1 MLPLLHTTPRLSDL
15 RSAGSW
21 DALLLVCPSDL
32 TGVSP
37 ALLQEL
43 QSAQRL
49 DERLTQA
56 GDAQLVISDEG
67 LGRRLILALVG
78 DLKGDCDDVRVWR
91 DAARH
96 AMECALAVGAQ
107 RPALWV
113 TGVPA
118 EGWLAERHLRAREAS
133 TLGAMSAL
141 WHPLEAREQARGRT
155 LEAVG
160 VCLEGAGGLLGA
172 EGAEG
177 DHARVEW
184 ARWLMGVEHG
194 RCLARDVAGTEP
206 ERMAPPKAEELCKRV
221 FKGSAVRVDVVKGAP
236 ELVERY
242 PLLSAVAR
250 ASMGVKRHQ
259 PRVVWL
265 RYEGEGEV
273 TRSLY
278 FAGKGVTYDT
288 GGADLKT
295 GGHMAG
301 MSRDKGG
308 AAAVIGFFLTLA
320 QLKPKGVR
328 AVAAIGLVRNSIGA
342 DAFVTDEIITS
353 HAGVRVR
360 IGNTDAE
367 GRLVLADLL
376 SHLRVEAL
384 EEQGK
389 GGTPQ
394 LFTVATLT
402 GHAGRAVGPYSI
414 CLDNGEAERQGVSA
428 ELFEAGERSGDCFE
442 RSRLRREDYEFVRP
456 RTLADDVISCNNEP
470 SSGTARGHQFPMAFL
485 VKAAGLSTH
494 GRQSEAPLAYTHLDI
509 GGSGVEGGDW
519 QHGRP
524 TAAPVLAWSEAWLRA

>member
-1 MLPLLHTTPRLSDL
+1 MLPLLHSVAQLSEL
-15 RSAGSW
+15 HQAGSW
-21 DALLLVCPSDL
+21 DALLLVCPTDL
-32 TGVSP
+32 TG
-37 ALLQEL
+37 L
-43 QSAQRL
+43 SAQLREELSAAREL
-49 DERLTQA
+49 DERLKGQ
-56 GDAQLVISDEG
+56 GAQLHISERG
-67 LGRRLILALVG
+67 LGKRLILSTVG
-78 DLKGDCDDVRVWR
+78 DLRGDCDDVRVWR
-91 DAARH
+91 DAARS
-96 AMECALAVGAQ
+96 AMECALAVGSQ

-113 TGVPA
+113 TGVPS
-118 EGWLAERHLRAREAS
+118 EGWLAARHERSREAA

-141 WHPLEAREQARGRT
+141 WQPLEAREQARGRT
-155 LEAVG
+155 IEALG
-160 VCLEGAGGLLGA
+160 LCLEGA
-172 EGAEG
+172 EGALGVLGQRG
-177 DHARVEW
+177 DEARRAW
-184 ARWLMGVEHG
+184 TRWLMGVEHG
-194 RCLARDVAGTEP
+194 RSLARDVAGTEP
-206 ERMAPPKAEELCKRV
+206 ERMSPPRAEELCKRV
-221 FKGSAVRVDVVKGAP
+221 FKGSAVQLEVLKNPD
-236 ELVERY
+236 ELLRDY

-250 ASMGVKRHQ
+250 ASMAVKRHQ
-259 PRVVWL
+259 PRVIKL
-265 RYEGEGEV
+265 RYEGEGPV
-273 TRSLY
+273 KRSLY

-320 QLKPKGVR
+320 QLKPAGVR
-328 AVAAIGLVRNSIGA
+328 AVAEIGMVRNSIGA
-342 DAFVTDEIITS
+342 DAFVTDEIISS

-376 SHLRVEAL
+376 SHLREEAL
-384 EEQGK
+384 KEQAQ
-389 GGTPQ
+389 GGSPQ

-414 CLDNGEAERQGVSA
+414 CLDNGEAERQGVSK

-442 RSRLRREDYEFVRP
+442 RSRLRREDYTFVRP

-485 VKAAGLSTH
+485 VKAAGLEPH
-494 GRQSEAPLAYTHLDI
+494 GRLSEAPLAYTHLDI

-524 TAAPVLAWSEAWLRA
+524 TAAPVLAWAEAWLRG